1 MIALTSCCHLLVSG
15 EDEEYDCLERCH
27 LSVDRKGLVC
37 LDCCHFLVFGERT
50 WNMTVLTAVIFLV
63 FGEDE
68 EYDCLDWCHLS
79 GIRKGRGI

>member
-1 MIALTSCCHLLVSG
+1 MTALKDVICLLFVK
-15 EDEEYDCLERCH
+15 DLKY
-27 LSVDRKGLVC
+27 VC

-79 GIRKGRGI
+79 GIRKGRRI